1 MTAVRGVLFDKDGTL
16 FDFHLSWGSWAAALL
31 RDLTAGDD
39 VAATRIG
46 HAMGYDLVA
55 RRFDPDSPVIAG
67 TPQEV
72 AALLSPQLP
81 GMSQEVLLARINASA
96 GEARMVPAVP
106 LEPLL
111 SGLRG
116 RGLRLGVATNDA
128 EAPAQAHL
136 EAADVAG
143 HFEFIAGFDS
153 GHGAKPAPGMLL
165 AFARAA
171 RLAPE
176 SVLMVGDSTHD
187 LLAGRAAGMRTVG
200 VLTGPAGHADLAPHA
215 HSVIRDIGA
224 LPALLDELAVTPG

>member
-16 FDFHLSWGSWAAALL
+16 FDFHLSWGNWAAALL

-39 VAATRIG
+39 VAAARVGRAI
-46 HAMGYDLVA
+46 GYDLVA
-55 RRFDPDSPVIAG
+55 RRFDSDSPVIAG

-72 AALLSPQLP
+72 AEILSPQLP
-81 GMSQEVLLARINASA
+81 GMAQEALLARINASA
-96 GEARMVPAVP
+96 EEARMVPAVP
-106 LEPLL
+106 LAPLL

-136 EAADVAG
+136 TAAGVAG
-143 HFEFIAGFDS
+143 HFDFIAGFDS

-165 AFARAA
+165 AFAQAA

-176 SVLMVGDSTHD
+176 TILMVGDSTHD

-200 VLTGPAGHADLAPHA
+200 VLTGPARHADLAPHA
-215 HSVIRDIGA
+215 DSMLQDIGA
-224 LPALLDELAVTPG
+224 LPGLLDDLAAAPG

>member
-16 FDFHLSWGSWAAALL
+16 FDFHLSWGNWAADLL

-39 VAATRIG
+39 VAAARVG
-46 HAMGYDLVA
+46 RAMGYDLAA

-81 GMSQEVLLARINASA
+81 GMSQDVLLGRINASA
-96 GEARMVPAVP
+96 GEAHMVPAAP
-106 LEPLL
+106 LAPLL

-136 EAADVAG
+136 DAAGVSG
-143 HFEFIAGFDS
+143 HFDFIAGFDS

-165 AFARAA
+165 AFAQAA

-176 SVLMVGDSTHD
+176 TILMVGDSTHD
-187 LLAGRAAGMRTVG
+187 LLAGRAAGMRTIG
-200 VLTGPAGHADLAPHA
+200 VLTGPAVHADLAPHA
-215 HSVIRDIGA
+215 DSVIQDIGA
-224 LPALLDELAVTPG
+224 LPALLDEIAAGSG